1 MLYQWKASSD
11 HSKNVASENG
21 FNRIEDDSGLLF
33 DNESDLLK
41 MRIDET
47 ENIYYDLPMT
57 QKTAL
62 NILGESDT
70 GLKLEGLQ

>member
-47 ENIYYDLPMT
+47 ENI
-57 QKTAL
+57 
-62 NILGESDT
+62 
-70 GLKLEGLQ
+70 